1 MHDLVDVLSCTQ
13 CWYHDSWL
21 DQLLRSFLF
30 PNFFLRKRTLVDS
43 NFFPTCRN
51 VVDNGCQSEPPTP
64 RFLSFLC
71 LLQTSQHYQGPRMSP
86 ANIRQ
91 SPREETKLRIPS
103 RRRARAQHLA
113 TEVKLGDPSSM
124 EMAGAVGTESWL
136 PCDTTVAS
144 CVVGVIFFLLYFYAP
159 HWGVRDVPAPPALP
173 VVGHLPLL
181 ARHGPDVFCL
191 LAKKYGPI
199 FR

>member
-1 MHDLVDVLSCTQ
+1 
-13 CWYHDSWL
+13 
-21 DQLLRSFLF
+21 
-30 PNFFLRKRTLVDS
+30 
-43 NFFPTCRN
+43 
-51 VVDNGCQSEPPTP
+51 
-64 RFLSFLC
+64 
-71 LLQTSQHYQGPRMSP
+71 
-86 ANIRQ
+86 
-91 SPREETKLRIPS
+91 
-103 RRRARAQHLA
+103 
-113 TEVKLGDPSSM
+113 M

-199 FR
+199 FRWQSIN